1 MEIPFNKN
9 YSKWFVTDVIKAI
22 EKYEMIPEGSN
33 ISVALSG
40 GKDSITLLY
49 ILKYLQKYS
58 HLSFH
63 LSAIHIKTFSDYDS
77 SVLSNYCESLEVP
90 YFEDRLD
97 TGGRQMKKSV
107 CYMCARLKRGAMSRM
122 LAEKGI
128 DRAAFGHHATDV
140 AETFLMNIFENKKSG
155 SFSPVVG
162 VPGSKLKIIRPM
174 IYLEESLITK
184 LHKSLNLPLL
194 DQSCDY
200 GECNVRKDYKS
211 LIGLMEDKLGKKNL
225 ALRITASLENVD
237 QTNLWK
243 Q

>member
-1 MEIPFNKN
+1 
-9 YSKWFVTDVIKAI
+9 
-22 EKYEMIPEGSN
+22 
-33 ISVALSG
+33 
-40 GKDSITLLY
+40 
-49 ILKYLQKYS
+49 
-58 HLSFH
+58 
-63 LSAIHIKTFSDYDS
+63 
-77 SVLSNYCESLEVP
+77 
-90 YFEDRLD
+90 
-97 TGGRQMKKSV
+97 
-107 CYMCARLKRGAMSRM
+107 
-122 LAEKGI
+122 
-128 DRAAFGHHATDV
+128 
-140 AETFLMNIFENKKSG
+140 
-155 SFSPVVG
+155 
-162 VPGSKLKIIRPM
+162 M